1 MLSLNESL
9 ATQARAG
16 LHKAQFTA
24 RPAAFLVATMLGGAF
39 IGLADI
45 LMFTAAGP
53 FFLAGHPATA
63 LVQGLVFGI
72 GLILVVFAG
81 GELATSAMMALPQAV
96 GVRALTWPRA
106 ASTLALI
113 LVGNLLGCLV
123 LALVVWGTGVFDAG
137 TAPGDMLAAVAAGK
151 AHKSTLALFTRGIM
165 CNVLVCL
172 AIWSQ
177 ARTAHAVGKMLLMA
191 WCLVAF
197 VTSGFEHVVANMTT
211 LSLAWLEGVEA
222 VTLAEMARN
231 YVVVGAGN
239 LVGGAVFVGGAYLL
253 VANRTAAAKELAED
267 VH

>member
-1 MLSLNESL
+1 
-9 ATQARAG
+9 
-16 LHKAQFTA
+16 
-24 RPAAFLVATMLGGAF
+24 MLGGAF

-106 ASTLALI
+106 ASTLALL

-137 TAPGDMLAAVAAGK
+137 TAPGDMLAAVAVGK

-177 ARTAHAVGKMLLMA
+177 ARTAHPVGKMLLMA

-239 LVGGAVFVGGAYLL
+239 LVGGAVFVGGAFLL
-253 VANRTAAAKELAED
+253 VANRTAAAKELAGD